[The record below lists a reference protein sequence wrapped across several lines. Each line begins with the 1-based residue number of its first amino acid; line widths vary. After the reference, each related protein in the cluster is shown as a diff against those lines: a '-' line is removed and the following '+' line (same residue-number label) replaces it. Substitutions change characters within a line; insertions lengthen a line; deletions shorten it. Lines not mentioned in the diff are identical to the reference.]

1 MAELF
6 YHSLRIPWCHNDLYK
21 GNTYIAT
28 LLEAKALYNA
38 RAFRDYV
45 ARIPNAYLVG
55 PGDGICW
62 RDEAFDAQSLNSIAM
77 FTEMDIPFYNPA
89 VLWQTMEH
97 KRGKKGSM
105 DAWHLFRIVMKRKA
119 QWSQR

>member
-1 MAELF
+1 
-6 YHSLRIPWCHNDLYK
+6 LYK

-105 DAWHLFRIVMKRKA
+105 DAWHLFFE
-119 QWSQR
+119 